1 MIHSTDSIL
10 DLNVRK
16 MLYHY
21 VSDSLLSLNSV
32 NSLDPV
38 TSTLYLCDRLLTW
51 SNSRLGSNFDGGF
64 MDSLD
69 DSFNN
74 VSFRTFTLPQASL
87 DWARNDTHLVLTIW
101 QPVLESCDHRSS
113 INFRA
118 NNLALYFHL
127 KSWYFTKNW
136 NRKGSAVRGERPE
149 HRDME
154 KRVRG

>member
-1 MIHSTDSIL
+1 MIRSTDSIL

-16 MLYHY
+16 MSYHY

-51 SNSRLGSNFDGGF
+51 RNSRLGSTFDGGF

-69 DSFNN
+69 DSFSN

-87 DWARNDTHLVLTIW
+87 D
-101 QPVLESCDHRSS
+101 
-113 INFRA
+113 
-118 NNLALYFHL
+118 
-127 KSWYFTKNW
+127 
-136 NRKGSAVRGERPE
+136 
-149 HRDME
+149 
-154 KRVRG
+154 